1 MYMKFVSTDAFV
13 AAMKAQQKAVEE
25 RVISCV
31 GSFRRIGQV
40 CVCIVLAAL
49 IYLLNP
55 QHLDSIISHT
65 VQMIVLHSVE
75 RKYFFIKCHYF

>member
-1 MYMKFVSTDAFV
+1 MKFVRTDAFV
-13 AAMKAQQKAVEE
+13 AAMKAQQKAVEK

-31 GSFRRIGQV
+31 GRFQRIGQI

-49 IYLLNP
+49 ICLLNP
-55 QHLDSIISHT
+55 QHLDGIISHP
-65 VQMIVLHSVE
+65 VQMIGLHSVG